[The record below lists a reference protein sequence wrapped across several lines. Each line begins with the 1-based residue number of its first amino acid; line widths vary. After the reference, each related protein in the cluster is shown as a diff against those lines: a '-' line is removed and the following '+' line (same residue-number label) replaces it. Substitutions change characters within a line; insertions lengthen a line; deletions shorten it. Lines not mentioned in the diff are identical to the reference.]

1 MNSQGAEMSD
11 TITIRHTTEADRE
24 ALRRLGDLDGGRAP
38 AGPALAAYENGELV
52 AAVGVEDGRTVADP
66 FRYTAYLVRMLDLR
80 IEQGASFRP
89 SPPAPLGRARTPDG
103 PRGLGR
109 VRLSRAVTAPGPRPG
124 RTRASSA
131 PGRLPG
137 APRAAR
143 RSRAGDPCPARQHE

>member
-1 MNSQGAEMSD
+1 MSD

-80 IEQGASFRP
+80 IEQE
-89 SPPAPLGRARTPDG
+89 
-103 PRGLGR
+103 
-109 VRLSRAVTAPGPRPG
+109 
-124 RTRASSA
+124 
-131 PGRLPG
+131 
-137 APRAAR
+137 R
-143 RSRAGDPCPARQHE
+143 RSGRRRPLRWVALGHRMGREGSAA